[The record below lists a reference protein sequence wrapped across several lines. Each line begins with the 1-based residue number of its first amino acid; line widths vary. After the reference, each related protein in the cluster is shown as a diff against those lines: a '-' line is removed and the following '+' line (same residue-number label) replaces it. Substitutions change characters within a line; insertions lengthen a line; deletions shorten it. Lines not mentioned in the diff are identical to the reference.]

1 MEIIITCIVNDNVK
15 LTPCQKSDLGDLLD
29 EFFEGNCSE
38 YGIEVRDLSRSQHRL
53 TARAG
58 VVIMHRIFGVSLCN
72 IPY

>member
-38 YGIEVRDLSRSQHRL
+38 YGIEVRDLSRS
-53 TARAG
+53 
-58 VVIMHRIFGVSLCN
+58 
-72 IPY
+72 